1 MKLSMKIIDQ
11 TRNEFNQYLQPY
23 LAVLDKP
30 RQKVLPE
37 LIEGIL
43 SSGSCLIAE
52 SARQI
57 DPLHLET
64 TERRFLRTLESPY
77 WDETNLWIAHLKQT
91 AVSIQENTLVT
102 VDITDLAKPHA
113 QKMEALATVRDGSKK
128 ELTKGYWMLSM
139 TAALPGRKI

>member
-11 TRNEFNQYLQPY
+11 TRNEFKQYLQPY
-23 LAVLDKP
+23 MAVMDKP

-57 DPLHLET
+57 DPEHLET
-64 TERRFLRTLESPY
+64 TERRFLRTLESPH
-77 WDETNLWIAHLKQT
+77 WDETNLWIGSSQANRSLHSREYFGDNRYYGSCQAACSK
-91 AVSIQENTLVT
+91 
-102 VDITDLAKPHA
+102 
-113 QKMEALATVRDGSKK
+113 DGSFGNGTRR
-128 ELTKGYWMLSM
+128 L
-139 TAALPGRKI
+139 